1 MSFYPDV
8 SPGDKFVPDVKLSND
23 IRHLVNAAH
32 GFQDCRQKGV
42 PPAAV
47 RVSVFNA
54 TEEII
59 PANTAVIFTSDAP
72 RGEVLPIKPAPSGTT
87 DFGIVSKDLAPN
99 ESGSCLLIGT
109 ATVTLSGGSG
119 NYAQPGS
126 DRTFVRASTGSARIL
141 HVYGDSAVVLL
152 GCNGG
157 IMAQETEYDGPF
169 KVEYITTL
177 PNRDIVV
184 SVHPGTVQFGTGN
197 VNFLGSFVYS
207 GGLVTIPYDTGGYV
221 SLQGYKTRE
230 YARTDRTIVDYI
242 VNAVGSSATNQSR
255 LHEFVAILGQCTRG
269 GTVKQFQSG
278 SVVMPTCIGPGSG
291 LHYTGSGNSG
301 YHGIALNP
309 AIAYSSGGVCVTSSL
324 VSRSLYE
331 SDYVPTA
338 LAVEQ
343 FVSSCV
349 LDKCYS
355 LINANNLND
364 PFQYEYE
371 HSDFYPPFRPTVTA
385 DITSSTSGP
394 VVLTASFSS
403 DSEKKEYSPNGGSN
417 WFPYPSSGGVSV
429 TSNGI
434 VYFRGVDSNGNQSPV
449 MQYGVS
455 NISLE
460 DPQIPTIFANTTSPT
475 SDSVLVTASFYG
487 GGIKTNEYSLDG
499 NTWTR
504 YPSGG
509 VRMESNGTVSFRSV
523 NSAGRS
529 ASRSYTVTNIVSS
542 SST

>member
-8 SPGDKFVPDVKLSND
+8 APGDKFVPDVKLSND

-32 GFQDCRQKGV
+32 GFQDCKQKGV

-119 NYAQPGS
+119 NYAQPGN

-157 IMAQETEYDGPF
+157 IMAQDTEYNGPF
-169 KVEYITTL
+169 KVEYICKQ
-177 PNRDIVV
+177 PNGDQVV
-184 SVHPGTVQFGTGN
+184 SVHQGTIQFGAGSTD
-197 VNFLGSFVYS
+197 FLRTFTYT
-207 GGLVTIPYDTGGYV
+207 GGLVTVPYDTGGYV
-221 SLQGYKTRE
+221 YLQGYKTRE
-230 YARTDRTIVDYI
+230 YAQTDRVFVDYI
-242 VNAVGSSATNQSR
+242 INAIGTSAINQSR
-255 LHEFVAILGQCTRG
+255 LNEFTTLLGRCIG
-269 GTVKQFQSG
+269 GKVTQVQSG
-278 SVVMPTCIGPGSG
+278 NVMIPTCIGPGSG
-291 LHYTGSGNSG
+291 LHYTAVGNSG
-301 YHGIALNP
+301 YHGLALNP
-309 AIAYSSGGVCVTSSL
+309 AVAYSAGGVCVTSNL
-324 VSRSLYE
+324 VNRPMGE
-331 SDYVPTA
+331 SNYVPTA
-338 LAVEQ
+338 LAVEH

-349 LDKCYS
+349 IDRCRS
-355 LINANNLND
+355 LINANNLYD

-371 HSDFYPPFRPTVTA
+371 HSDFYPPYRPTVTA
-385 DITSSTSGP
+385 DITSSTSGA
-394 VVLTASFSS
+394 VVLTASFTA
-403 DSEKKEYSPNGGSN
+403 DTEKGEYSKDGGST
-417 WFPYPSSGGVSV
+417 WIPYPSSGGVSI
-429 TSNGI
+429 TSNAI
-434 VYFRGVDSNGNQSPV
+434 VYFRGIDSNGNQSPV

-475 SDSVLVTASFYG
+475 TDPVLVTANFYG
-487 GGIKTNEYSLDG
+487 GGIKANEYSLDG
-499 NTWTR
+499 NTWLS
-504 YPSGG
+504 YPRGG
-509 VRMESNGTVSFRSV
+509 VTMESNGTVSFRSV

-529 ASRSYTVTNIVSS
+529 ASRSYRVNNIVSS